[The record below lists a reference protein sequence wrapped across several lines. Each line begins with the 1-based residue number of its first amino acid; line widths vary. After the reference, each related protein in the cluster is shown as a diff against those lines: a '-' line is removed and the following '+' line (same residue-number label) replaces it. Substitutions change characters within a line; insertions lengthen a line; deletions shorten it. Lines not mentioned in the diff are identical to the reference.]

1 MKILEPI
8 TVGGVSFKNRIMFPP
23 LTTGYE
29 DPDGS
34 ISPQS
39 RAFYTRLAK
48 GGVGYIVLGDV
59 APIHSF
65 APTPKLFDDSQI
77 ESFRLLAD
85 SVHAH
90 GAKLGLQIFHPEYD
104 CDAINALFFS
114 GQKDKVRARLHH
126 DMECFVNEVTEG
138 ALLQAIE
145 TMCACAVRAQKAGA
159 DAIQVHGDRL
169 VGVLCSRQMNQR
181 TDKFG
186 GSLENRTRF
195 ALMLVR
201 ALKNA
206 VPDMI
211 LDYKLPVV
219 TPVRGK
225 GGVDEADAPVFATW
239 LEAAGV
245 DILHVAQA
253 NHTGNMADTIP
264 PMGVQPYAFFANIAG
279 AVRQAVTIPVSTA
292 GRIIDPAMAERI
304 LQSGQADIIGIGR
317 PLLADPDWVNKA
329 AAGNARDIRRC
340 ISCNRG
346 CTDNIQNRAFI
357 ACVLNPENGFEETR
371 SITPAVVKKH
381 VVVIGGG
388 PAGLEAARVAA
399 IKGHSVILFEKTA
412 QLGGQ
417 LNIAAVPPRK
427 QEIYR
432 AVENLQQAAS
442 TEGVTV
448 RLGEA
453 ASNQRL
459 LAMAPDAVI
468 VAVGASTFTP
478 SIPGADRSNVCDA
491 WKVLAGERQVQGRVV
506 VVGGGLVGCETA
518 EYLAE
523 QGCKVAIV
531 ESLDTIATGI
541 SNTVLPTLLE
551 NYRTYGVEQYLGHN
565 VLRIGANGVEC
576 EDQHGHA
583 VHIPC
588 DAVVMAIGARS
599 VDFDTR
605 ALSEK
610 GIEVIKVG
618 DCADVADIAHAIKTG
633 YDAAN
638 AL

>member
-8 TVGGVSFKNRIMFPP
+8 TVGGVTFKNRVMFPP

-29 DPDGS
+29 DEDGS
-34 ISPQS
+34 ISSQS

-85 SVHAH
+85 SVHAY

-104 CDAINALFFS
+104 SDAINALFFS
-114 GQKDKVRARLHH
+114 GQKDKVRAALHH
-126 DMECFVNEVTEG
+126 DMEFFVNEVTED
-138 ALLQAIE
+138 ALMQVINK
-145 TMCACAVRAQKAGA
+145 MCACAVRAEKAGA

-169 VGVLCSRQMNQR
+169 VGVLCSTKMNQR

-201 ALKNA
+201 ALKKA
-206 VPDMI
+206 VPGMI

-219 TPVRGK
+219 TPERGK
-225 GGVDEADAPVFATW
+225 GGVDEADAPLFARW
-239 LEAAGV
+239 LQEAGV
-245 DILHVAQA
+245 DMLHVAQA

-264 PMGVQPYAFFANIAG
+264 PMGVQPYAFFADIAG
-279 AVRQAVTIPVSTA
+279 AVKQAVSIPVSTA
-292 GRIIDPAMAERI
+292 GRIIDPAMAERV
-304 LQSGQADIIGIGR
+304 LQNGQADIIGIGR

-329 AAGNARDIRRC
+329 AAGDACDIRRC

-357 ACVLNPENGFEETR
+357 ACVLNPENGYEETR
-371 SITPAVVKKH
+371 SITPAIEKKN

-399 IKGHSVILFEKTA
+399 TKGHRVTLFEKEA
-412 QLGGQ
+412 HLGGQ

-427 QEIYR
+427 KEIYR
-432 AVENLQQAAS
+432 AVENLQQATS
-442 TEGVTV
+442 TEGVTL
-448 RLGEA
+448 RMGEL
-453 ASNQRL
+453 ASNESVL
-459 LAMAPDAVI
+459 TLDPDAVL
-468 VAVGASTFTP
+468 VAVGASSFTP
-478 SIPGADRSNVCDA
+478 RIPGVDGPNVRDA
-491 WKVLAGERQVQGRVV
+491 WKVLAGDQEVHGRVAV
-506 VVGGGLVGCETA
+506 IGGGLVGCETA

-523 QGCKVAIV
+523 RGCKVLLV
-531 ESLDTIATGI
+531 EALDTIADGI

-551 NYRTYGVEQYLGHN
+551 NYRTYGVEQYTGHT
-565 VLRIGANGVEC
+565 VTGIGVDHLSC
-576 EDQHGHA
+576 EDKHGVVVRIA
-583 VHIPC
+583 C
-588 DAVVMAIGARS
+588 DFVVIASGARA
-599 VDFDTR
+599 VTFDTDSFI
-605 ALSEK
+605 AK
-610 GIEVIKVG
+610 GIEVVRIG
-618 DCADVADIAHAIKTG
+618 DCAEVADIAHAIQTG